1 MKVLKKGL
9 AITLAAAMVLTMAPT
24 SADAAKK
31 PKLSKSSATL
41 KQGDKLKLSVKYV
54 KKSVKVTWK
63 SSTKA
68 VKVAKK
74 TTKGTAANT
83 ISAVKKG
90 KAVVSASLK
99 VGKKKP
105 VLKCKVTVNAKSAA
119 ATATP
124 TTAATA
130 TATATAAPQATATA
144 TVVPGTP
151 TAKPTKKPT
160 GTPKPTPA
168 PTPTPM
174 PEGNADDFTAIAS
187 DAAIKLDNSTYVTND
202 GCGTGRY
209 DEKLDRIEI
218 NDVSAEA
225 LSQGSWAMPEGL
237 TVAVGDEL
245 EFTVQGYFLG
255 TETFRF
261 WIGSATSGGCTPVAL
276 VKEVAEGEGVREDIG
291 YPCEYDL
298 DNNAVLTP
306 DNRGDASNKV
316 TANQVALV
324 KKANGAFEVKF
335 KLKAGTSQ
343 LDTKDAENPFDRF
356 TLKGIHGSY
365 INGLV
370 IKNVYITGINGKA
383 PEVGTGDEGNK
394 EEGKIEIDS
403 SAVAVDLSKYVA
415 GSGNSKYDEAT
426 QKIVVN
432 DTEGDTVGF
441 VDLPTPIAQG
451 KTAKVYVK
459 GSYTG
464 DTGFRFWLGDGQNA
478 KGTVKV
484 FDANTKNG
492 EFLEV
497 FDLDTK
503 DGEATKLTVKGVAT
517 WAGGKGYISGL
528 EIESISIVYPAE

>member
-99 VGKKKP
+99 VGKKKYI
-105 VLKCKVTVNAKSAA
+105 LKCKVTVNAKSAA

-394 EEGKIEIDS
+394 EEGIDDSFTKIDL
-403 SAVAVDLSKYVA
+403 VAD
-415 GSGNSKYDEAT
+415 NYDKGAATKATEA
-426 QKIVVN
+426 
-432 DTEGDTVGF
+432 D
-441 VDLPTPIAQG
+441 
-451 KTAKVYVK
+451 
-459 GSYTG
+459 
-464 DTGFRFWLGDGQNA
+464 
-478 KGTVKV
+478 GTVKFEGTFPGVFIKLPEVLAEGESLEVSLEYESEGSKPRIYGV
-484 FDANTKNG
+484 FDKVDEAKSNILGPATTEAGTLKGTITATANTNWLFIKKASYSDPD
-492 EFLEV
+492 F
-497 FDLDTK
+497 TS
-503 DGEATKLTVKGVAT
+503 LTIKSIAIKKVA
-517 WAGGKGYISGL
+517 K
-528 EIESISIVYPAE
+528 

>member
-31 PKLSKSSATL
+31 PKLSKSTATL
-41 KQGDKLKLSVKYV
+41 KQGDTLKLSVKYV

-68 VKVAKK
+68 AKVAKK

-99 VGKKKP
+99 VGKKKY

-130 TATATAAPQATATA
+130 TATVAPQATATA

-174 PEGNADDFTAIAS
+174 PEGNDNDFTAIAS

-324 KKANGAFEVKF
+324 KKDNGAFEVKF
-335 KLKAGTSQ
+335 TLKAGTSQ

-383 PEVGTGDEGNK
+383 PEVSAGDEGNK
-394 EEGKIEIDS
+394 EEGIDDSFTKIELTAD
-403 SAVAVDLSKYVA
+403 
-415 GSGNSKYDEAT
+415 NYDKGTATKATEA
-426 QKIVVN
+426 
-432 DTEGDTVGF
+432 D
-441 VDLPTPIAQG
+441 
-451 KTAKVYVK
+451 
-459 GSYTG
+459 
-464 DTGFRFWLGDGQNA
+464 
-478 KGTVKV
+478 GTVKFEGTFPGV
-484 FDANTKNG
+484 FIKLPEVLKAG
-492 EFLEV
+492 ESLEV
-497 FDLDTK
+497 SMDFEAEGSKPRLYGVSAASDSRTTSDDTIVGPASSNSGTLK
-503 DGEATKLTVKGVAT
+503 GIVTATADTNYIFIKKGAYNDPDFSSLTIKSFAIKKVA
-517 WAGGKGYISGL
+517 K
-528 EIESISIVYPAE
+528 